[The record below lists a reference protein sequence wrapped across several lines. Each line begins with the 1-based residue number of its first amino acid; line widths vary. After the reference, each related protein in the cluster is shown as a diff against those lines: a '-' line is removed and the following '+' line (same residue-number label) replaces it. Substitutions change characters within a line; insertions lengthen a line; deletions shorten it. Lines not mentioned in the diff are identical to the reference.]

1 MTLHADEEM
10 GEDGLSVY
18 DVERGTLSGVI
29 LERQHDRLSGQ
40 TVAGGRVEVVA
51 KIGPTNLLVI
61 MTVYALGETETEWFA
76 IFAANKE
83 SGSVGLPEPLGKV
96 KTCWS

>member
-1 MTLHADEEM
+1 MYRRILRRMQARIRRRQYVMTLHADEEM

-51 KIGPTNLLVI
+51 KIGPTHLLVI
-61 MTVYALGETETEWFA
+61 ITVCALGETETE
-76 IFAANKE
+76 
-83 SGSVGLPEPLGKV
+83 
-96 KTCWS
+96 

>member
-1 MTLHADEEM
+1 MYRRILRRMEARIRRRQYVMTLHADEEM

-29 LERQHDRLSGQ
+29 LERQHDRLSGESKYRLRGQ

-61 MTVYALGETETEWFA
+61 ITVYALGETETE
-76 IFAANKE
+76 
-83 SGSVGLPEPLGKV
+83 
-96 KTCWS
+96 